1 MANESEPHRSDGRP
15 PGDRRALVFAC
26 FALVSWALYPL
37 ADRYDESDGWH
48 WGSHG
53 WAFVPAGL
61 GAVYLVLA
69 LLSLLDH
76 RSRQKLEAR
85 PLLYDRHDRDGGNGL
100 DRG

>member
-1 MANESEPHRSDGRP
+1 MANDSEAHRSDGRP
-15 PGDRRALVFAC
+15 PGYRRALVFAS

-61 GAVYLVLA
+61 GAVYLVLLA
-69 LLSLLDH
+69 LLLAGCFSFYGN
-76 RSRQKLEAR
+76 SAVEIKVVE
-85 PLLYDRHDRDGGNGL
+85 DRM
-100 DRG
+100 

>member
-1 MANESEPHRSDGRP
+1 MADEPKARRGDGRP
-15 PGDRRALVFAC
+15 PGDRRALVFAS
-26 FALVSWALYPL
+26 FAVVSWALYPL

-76 RSRQKLEAR
+76 RSRQKLEPR
-85 PLLYDRHDRDGGNGL
+85 PLLYDRHDRAGGSGR
-100 DRG
+100 DQG

>member
-1 MANESEPHRSDGRP
+1 M
-15 PGDRRALVFAC
+15 FAS

-37 ADRYDESDGWH
+37 ADRYDEADGWH

-61 GAVYLVLA
+61 GTVYLVLA